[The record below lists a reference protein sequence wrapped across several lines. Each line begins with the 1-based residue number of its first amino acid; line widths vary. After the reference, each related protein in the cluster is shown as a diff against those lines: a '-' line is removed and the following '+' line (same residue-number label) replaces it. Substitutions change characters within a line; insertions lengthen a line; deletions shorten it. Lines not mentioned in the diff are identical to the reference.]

1 MAAAAG
7 KRKTKA
13 PSLPS
18 GFVYD
23 LPSLNRPPYSAPG
36 AGISLQD
43 DYTPPRVS
51 PPPSVGNSSDLELLK
66 LQIEKQRLEIQVLEL
81 EAQAKARSLSSPG
94 SGKPADIPSL
104 ETVRSG
110 TNSGKSQGQLDH
122 NTRITKP
129 QEWPHLHV
137 PFGLARKK
145 FKDLT
150 TSEFVYGY
158 LDIVNSEP
166 PEKQAVMTRHLMSLM
181 RLASKYNWPSVL
193 SFHAAVLDRIEAG
206 LANWGDDFSEIER
219 FNITES
225 QRLPNTQSPA
235 NIASVPGQLTTAHA
249 HIAAI
254 GIALARATTP
264 VISREW
270 SIPALIVNFPITP
283 SPPALLDHLRPQLV
297 PRPLRLID
305 YAPRSLLAK
314 LLYLQSQHLIR

>member
-235 NIASVPGQLTTAHA
+235 NIASVPGHNNRSRSYCRDWNRTGACHNTSHQPGVEHICAYCKLPDHTIASCPTRPPPSSTHATPPTT
-249 HIAAI
+249 
-254 GIALARATTP
+254 
-264 VISREW
+264 
-270 SIPALIVNFPITP
+270 
-283 SPPALLDHLRPQLV
+283 D
-297 PRPLRLID
+297 
-305 YAPRSLLAK
+305 
-314 LLYLQSQHLIR
+314 